1 MKYFELVDDLSTI
14 LKTTKLDD
22 TAHQLRVH
30 TALTGTC
37 VQFLSPKTGS
47 SQLPR
52 APASEDEVPS
62 SDHQGLCSI
71 LSVCLIIPAPQ
82 SFKKKK
88 GDVLK
93 HIYLGLKWQC
103 HTF

>member
-22 TAHQLRVH
+22 MAHQLRVH

-37 VQFLSPKTGS
+37 DQFLSPKTGS

-52 APASEDEVPS
+52 TPAPEEEVPS
-62 SDHQGLCSI
+62 SDHQGAVLYLVS
-71 LSVCLIIPAPQ
+71 LPDYPPPQ
-82 SFKKKK
+82 SFLKK

>member
-22 TAHQLRVH
+22 MAHQLRVH

-52 APASEDEVPS
+52 APAPEDEVPS
-62 SDHQGLCSI
+62 SDHQSAVLYLVSLPDYPRPSI
-71 LSVCLIIPAPQ
+71 F
-82 SFKKKK
+82 FKKR
-88 GDVLK
+88 
-93 HIYLGLKWQC
+93 
-103 HTF
+103 